1 MPHPTLL
8 IEYQNRARMGS
19 LAYRIHN
26 PATVIA
32 AREAGFGDGDREE
45 RSDA

>member
-1 MPHPTLL
+1 MRIQALL
-8 IEYQNRARMGS
+8 IEYQNRARVVS
-19 LAYRIHN
+19 LAYRAQN

-32 AREAGFGDGDREE
+32 APEAGFGDADREE